1 MIAKRDA
8 DGRVMIK
15 PPNFVTKG
23 PKMGKDESVYFQ
35 RASYNC
41 RGDLYKS
48 RSEAV
53 LRTAASDTAEGSE
66 QHSKSIYKHD
76 APFKPGISVK

>member
-1 MIAKRDA
+1 MFIPKKGKAVKPIRFVCIARRDA
-8 DGRVMIK
+8 DGRVITK

-53 LRTAASDTAEGSE
+53 LRTADTDR
-66 QHSKSIYKHD
+66 KSAY
-76 APFKPGISVK
+76 